1 MNGKV
6 IVAFLVLPAILA
18 GAALYYLQ
26 IFSFYEEVIP
36 NGTTDVA
43 IVEKKTELPEVI
55 DYSNFYAITSESS
68 PIRYRACFE
77 TSEDLND
84 LRNRYLVYEGAEPKI
99 APYWFEC
106 FNAEDLGFS
115 LADGAK
121 GEVFLSKKNIM
132 YGVDRVVAILDNGK
146 GYIWH
151 EINDCGD
158 KLYDGS
164 PVSNEC
170 PKRD

>member
-1 MNGKV
+1 LNGKV

-26 IFSFYEEVIP
+26 IFSFYEEVVP

-55 DYSNFYAITSESS
+55 DYSNFHAITSESS

-84 LRNRYLVYEGAEPKI
+84 LQ
-99 APYWFEC
+99 
-106 FNAEDLGFS
+106 
-115 LADGAK
+115 
-121 GEVFLSKKNIM
+121 
-132 YGVDRVVAILDNGK
+132 
-146 GYIWH
+146 
-151 EINDCGD
+151 
-158 KLYDGS
+158 
-164 PVSNEC
+164 
-170 PKRD
+170 

>member
-1 MNGKV
+1 M
-6 IVAFLVLPAILA
+6 
-18 GAALYYLQ
+18 
-26 IFSFYEEVIP
+26 
-36 NGTTDVA
+36 A

-55 DYSNFYAITSESS
+55 DYSNFHAITSESS

-115 LADGAK
+115 LQMAQK
-121 GEVFLSKKNIM
+121 VRCFCQRK
-132 YGVDRVVAILDNGK
+132 ILCMG
-146 GYIWH
+146 
-151 EINDCGD
+151 
-158 KLYDGS
+158 
-164 PVSNEC
+164 
-170 PKRD
+170 

>member
-1 MNGKV
+1 MK
-6 IVAFLVLPAILA
+6 
-18 GAALYYLQ
+18 
-26 IFSFYEEVIP
+26 VIP

-55 DYSNFYAITSESS
+55 DYSNFHAITSESS

-106 FNAEDLGFS
+106 FNAEDLGFPLQMAQKVRCFVKEKCHVWS
-115 LADGAK
+115 
-121 GEVFLSKKNIM
+121 
-132 YGVDRVVAILDNGK
+132 R
-146 GYIWH
+146 
-151 EINDCGD
+151 
-158 KLYDGS
+158 
-164 PVSNEC
+164 
-170 PKRD
+170 

>member
-6 IVAFLVLPAILA
+6 IVAFLVLPALLA

-36 NGTTDVA
+36 NGATDVA
-43 IVEKKTELPEVI
+43 IVDKKTELPEVI
-55 DYSNFYAITSESS
+55 DYSNFHAITSESS

-84 LRNRYLVYEGAEPKI
+84 LRNRFLVYEGAEPKI

-121 GEVFLSKKNIM
+121 GEVFLSKKNIT
-132 YGVDRVVAILDNGK
+132 
-146 GYIWH
+146 
-151 EINDCGD
+151 
-158 KLYDGS
+158 
-164 PVSNEC
+164 VSYTHLTLQTS
-170 PKRD
+170 DLV